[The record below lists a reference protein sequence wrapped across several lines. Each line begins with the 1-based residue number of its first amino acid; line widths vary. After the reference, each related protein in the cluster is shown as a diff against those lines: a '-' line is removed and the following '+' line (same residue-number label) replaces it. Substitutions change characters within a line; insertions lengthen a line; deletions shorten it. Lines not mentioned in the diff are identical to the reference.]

1 MTTSCSLQ
9 LAIVALVAFAAI
21 ASVAVGAGN
30 ADATTLLPL
39 RLAAP
44 PRAVPVSTPSLA
56 ARSSR
61 EFCSDPGSAAQR
73 IQAKLAAHFSVS

>member
-1 MTTSCSLQ
+1 MLAARCSVLGR
-9 LAIVALVAFAAI
+9 AAVAPR
-21 ASVAVGAGN
+21 AVPS
-30 ADATTLLPL
+30 LLPL